1 VACASLDVTIPRRPL
16 TLLGPPPA
24 NLRRATGASGA
35 ALLGAAESLAVAVDL
50 GAAGGAKAV
59 EARGGG
65 RSGTGAGGVRP
76 QLPSKPSSNVKW
88 AGRPVR
94 RLTLQ
99 KC

>member
-1 VACASLDVTIPRRPL
+1 VTIPRRPL

-35 ALLGAAESLAVAVDL
+35 ALLGAAEALAVAVL
-50 GAAGGAKAV
+50 GAAGGAKTV

-76 QLPSKPSSNVKW
+76 QLPSKPSSKVKW